1 MARMFG
7 TNGVRGVV
15 NQDMTAALVL
25 QMGKA
30 IGTVFPGRIA
40 VATDTRTSADMLRTA
55 LESGL
60 MAVGCTVIELG
71 VLPTPALQFF
81 IKEHGGVAGGVMI
94 TASHNPPEF
103 NGIKLIAAD
112 GTEASR
118 SQEEKI
124 EEAYS
129 NPIPSVDWEKAGTV
143 FKLGD
148 TGEAYVDA
156 VADKVDVAAIRAGG
170 LTVVLDCANGAAC
183 RTAPRLLSRLGVRA
197 ITLNSNPQ
205 GEFPGHPSLLS
216 EENIQ
221 QLKDTVRDTAAALG
235 VAFDADADRCL
246 FVDGR
251 GRFVSGDK
259 SLALLARAAVLNALG
274 GIVVTPVAT
283 SSLVDEV
290 VRSVGG
296 NMIFTAVGAPIVA
309 RVMLANNA
317 VFGGEENGGVIFPQH
332 QCCRDAAMA
341 LAKMLELLVRNGP
354 LAEQVDAL
362 PNYYTEKRRIECP
375 EEYREQ
381 VVKYLADR
389 TANLKKDTTDGL
401 KLLFDDGW
409 VLIRS
414 SGTEPVF
421 RVFAESKNR
430 QTAENYANVYER
442 MIKGYLS
449 AANGTVDD

>member
-40 VATDTRTSADMLRTA
+40 VATDTCHPADMLRTA

-170 LTVVLDCANGAAC
+170 LTGDCC
-183 RTAPRLLSRLGVRA
+183 
-197 ITLNSNPQ
+197 
-205 GEFPGHPSLLS
+205 
-216 EENIQ
+216 
-221 QLKDTVRDTAAALG
+221 
-235 VAFDADADRCL
+235 
-246 FVDGR
+246 
-251 GRFVSGDK
+251 
-259 SLALLARAAVLNALG
+259 
-274 GIVVTPVAT
+274 
-283 SSLVDEV
+283 
-290 VRSVGG
+290 
-296 NMIFTAVGAPIVA
+296 
-309 RVMLANNA
+309 
-317 VFGGEENGGVIFPQH
+317 
-332 QCCRDAAMA
+332 
-341 LAKMLELLVRNGP
+341 
-354 LAEQVDAL
+354 
-362 PNYYTEKRRIECP
+362 
-375 EEYREQ
+375 
-381 VVKYLADR
+381 
-389 TANLKKDTTDGL
+389 
-401 KLLFDDGW
+401 
-409 VLIRS
+409 
-414 SGTEPVF
+414 
-421 RVFAESKNR
+421 
-430 QTAENYANVYER
+430 
-442 MIKGYLS
+442 
-449 AANGTVDD
+449 

>member
-1 MARMFG
+1 M
-7 TNGVRGVV
+7 
-15 NQDMTAALVL
+15 
-25 QMGKA
+25 
-30 IGTVFPGRIA
+30 
-40 VATDTRTSADMLRTA
+40 
-55 LESGL
+55 
-60 MAVGCTVIELG
+60 
-71 VLPTPALQFF
+71 
-81 IKEHGGVAGGVMI
+81 
-94 TASHNPPEF
+94 
-103 NGIKLIAAD
+103 
-112 GTEASR
+112 
-118 SQEEKI
+118 
-124 EEAYS
+124 
-129 NPIPSVDWEKAGTV
+129 
-143 FKLGD
+143 
-148 TGEAYVDA
+148 
-156 VADKVDVAAIRAGG
+156 
-170 LTVVLDCANGAAC
+170 
-183 RTAPRLLSRLGVRA
+183 RA